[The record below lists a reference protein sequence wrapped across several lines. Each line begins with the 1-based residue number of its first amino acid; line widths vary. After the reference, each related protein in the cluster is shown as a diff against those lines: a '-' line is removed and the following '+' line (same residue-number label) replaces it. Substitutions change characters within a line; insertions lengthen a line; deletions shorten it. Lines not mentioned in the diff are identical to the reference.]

1 MIDISKLSHEEAL
14 ALLKKIDDIVGDL
27 PSFIERNKDGGYG
40 RVYARY
46 SCCRG
51 NANQSHGK
59 NCSIGSSEICE
70 SVTVSDT
77 KPTMSCK
84 S

>member
-14 ALLKKIDDIVGDL
+14 ALLKKIENLVGEMPD
-27 PSFIERNKDGGYG
+27 FVERNKDGGYG

-59 NCSIGSSEICE
+59 NCSIGNLKEIFG
-70 SVTVSDT
+70 D
-77 KPTMSCK
+77 
-84 S
+84 